1 MRRILALLVCILLFL
16 IPVHAANA
24 APRVSTAAVVHENG
38 TCSVTIEADI
48 RLDDPARGLKFPL
61 GTDIKSVTLNGSPA
75 PLSQSEGITSVNLRH
90 LDGKLGL
97 YSCTIAFEINSVVEL
112 DDNGKQIVTVPLL
125 YGFPYLV
132 EDMSFQITMP
142 SRFDTVPTFYSGYH
156 GQDIERQMS
165 ASISGSVIRGSVT
178 QQLKDSETLFM
189 KLTAPAGMFPAGQ
202 TFGGSLQFDALFMA
216 IFAAIALLYWILR
229 MGTLPRFSLR
239 RSTPTE
245 GLCAGQV
252 PTYLTRRPGDL
263 PAMVLQW
270 AQLGY
275 LIIHLNDNGHV
286 FLHKKMNMGNERSVF
301 EQRCFRDLFGRKM
314 MVDGSGYRF
323 QRAADKAAALSRR
336 QAGGYR
342 NPLTSVTMFR
352 FLSSLVG
359 LFAGIAMGD
368 TIATDHTWRMILM
381 AGFGVVS
388 MLLSWIIL
396 GGMDCLHT
404 RGKAGLKLSLTAA
417 AALLILS
424 LFCNAIAYGAAAA
437 LWSLLAGLLSAYG
450 GKRTDNGNRIFTELL
465 GLRRHMRK
473 AGKGELRR
481 ILASNRN
488 YYFELAPY
496 ALVLGVDKTFA
507 EKFGDAR
514 LPACTWLVSG
524 IDVRTAPEWY
534 PQLRE
539 VYTAMHRERKATL
552 AEKIFGK

>member
-1 MRRILALLVCILLFL
+1 MRRAIALVLCILLFA
-16 IPVHAANA
+16 IPAHAANA
-24 APRVSTAAVVHENG
+24 APRVSTTAVVRENG
-38 TCSVTIEADI
+38 TCAVTIEADI

-75 PLSQSEGITSVNLRH
+75 PLSQSEGITSVNLSH
-90 LDGKLGL
+90 LDGKIGL
-97 YSCTIAFEINSVVEL
+97 YSCTIAFEINSVVQTN
-112 DDNGKQIVTVPLL
+112 DAGKQIVTVPVL
-125 YGFPYLV
+125 YGFPYPV

-165 ASISGSVIRGSVT
+165 ASISGSTIRGSVI
-178 QQLKDSETLFM
+178 QELKDSETLFM
-189 KLTAPAGMFPAGQ
+189 ELTAPEGMFPAGQ
-202 TFGGSLQFDALFMA
+202 TFGGSLQFDAIAMA
-216 IFAAIALLYWILR
+216 VCAAAALLYWLLR
-229 MGTLPRFSLR
+229 MGTLPRISLR

-263 PAMVLQW
+263 VAMVLQW

-275 LIIHLNDNGHV
+275 LIIHLDDNGRV

-301 EQRCFRDLFGRKM
+301 EQRCFRDVFGRKM
-314 MVDGSGYRF
+314 MVDGTGYRF

-342 NPLTSVTMFR
+342 NPLSSISLLHT
-352 FLSSLVG
+352 LSSLVG

-368 TIATDHTWRMILM
+368 TIATDHTWRIILM
-381 AGFGVVS
+381 AAFGV
-388 MLLSWIIL
+388 LSAVLCWIII
-396 GGMDCLHT
+396 GGMDCLHL
-404 RGKAGLKLSLTAA
+404 RCRSGLKLSLCAVLILLLVSACCRAFPYGVAA
-417 AALLILS
+417 AI
-424 LFCNAIAYGAAAA
+424 
-437 LWSLLAGLLSAYG
+437 WSLLAGLLIAYG
-450 GKRTDNGNRIFTELL
+450 GKRTDNGARIYTEIL

-473 AGKGELRR
+473 AGKTELRR
-481 ILASNRN
+481 ILSANRN

-496 ALVLGVDKTFA
+496 ALILGVDKTFA

-524 IDVRTAPEWY
+524 VDVRTAPEWY
-534 PQLRE
+534 QQLRE
-539 VYTAMHRERKATL
+539 VYTAMNRERKSTL